1 MNKVTKIWV
10 TQVDLAQDLE
20 VSPTTVK
27 ELTAKNVLTRIKG
40 KGYDLRQARLDY
52 ISHLR
57 EMAAGRYSLRF
68 VKDCGHGMDVGLVQ
82 AATSEA
88 TFPWLSLIVLLPAA
102 GALFMP
108 LLPGDDDQPSPW
120 PRNLALA
127 VLLVDLLLMLVVFA
141 TRFDPSIDGLQLVE
155 RVSWL
160 PVIGLE
166 WSLGADGLSAP
177 LVVLSGLVTL
187 LSVAA
192 SWSVE
197 RKSRLYFAL
206 LLVQA
211 SAQGIV
217 FLSQDFLLFFLAWEL
232 ELVPVYLL
240 IAIWGGQNRQYAAT
254 KFILYTALASLLI
267 LISGLALAL
276 SGDQFTLNLTELAAR
291 SPGGSFGLLCYLGFL
306 VGFGVKL
313 PMFPLHTWL
322 PDAHGEA
329 NAPVSMLLAGV
340 LLKMGGYALLRFN
353 VQMLPDAHL
362 TLAPALVIIGIVNII
377 YGALNAFAQ
386 DNVKRRI
393 ACSSVSHMGFVLLG
407 IGAVNALGI
416 SGAMLQMVSHGLIAA
431 AMFFVTG
438 VFYERTKTLSIPNM
452 GGLAKALPI
461 TFAFF
466 LASSLASLALPGMSG
481 FISEITVFLGITSQE
496 NFTSLFRAITVL
508 MAAIGLVLTP
518 IYLLSM
524 CRRVFFGP
532 RIPALASVADMQP
545 RELVIGLSLLVPT
558 LVIGIWPRVAMDLY
572 EASTDA
578 LASQLSS
585 LSLIALINRLP
596 LG

>member
-1 MNKVTKIWV
+1 
-10 TQVDLAQDLE
+10 
-20 VSPTTVK
+20 
-27 ELTAKNVLTRIKG
+27 
-40 KGYDLRQARLDY
+40 
-52 ISHLR
+52 
-57 EMAAGRYSLRF
+57 
-68 VKDCGHGMDVGLVQ
+68 MDVGLAQ

-108 LLPGDDDQPSPW
+108 LLPGDDNQPSPW
-120 PRNLALA
+120 PRNLALV

-141 TRFDPSIDGLQLVE
+141 TRFDPSIDSLQLVE

-192 SWSVE
+192 SWSVQQ
-197 RKSRLYFAL
+197 KSRLYFAL

-362 TLAPALVIIGIVNII
+362 TLAPALVILGIVNIV

-532 RIPALASVADMQP
+532 RIPALARVEDMQP

-578 LASQLSS
+578 LANQLSG
-585 LSLIALINRLP
+585 LSLMALINRLP

>member
-1 MNKVTKIWV
+1 
-10 TQVDLAQDLE
+10 
-20 VSPTTVK
+20 
-27 ELTAKNVLTRIKG
+27 
-40 KGYDLRQARLDY
+40 
-52 ISHLR
+52 
-57 EMAAGRYSLRF
+57 
-68 VKDCGHGMDVGLVQ
+68 MDVGLAQ
-82 AATSEA
+82 AAISEA

-120 PRNLALA
+120 PRNLALV

-141 TRFDPSIDGLQLVE
+141 TRFDPSIDSLQLVE

-192 SWSVE
+192 SWSVQQ
-197 RKSRLYFAL
+197 KSRLYFAL

-407 IGAVNALGI
+407 IGAVNALGV

-532 RIPALASVADMQP
+532 RIPALAKVEDMHP

-578 LASQLSS
+578 LANQLSG
-585 LSLIALINRLP
+585 LNLVALINRLP

>member
-1 MNKVTKIWV
+1 MDAILPIMAASTGLSSSAFGDA
-10 TQVDLAQDLE
+10 DLAAGL
-20 VSPTTVK
+20 
-27 ELTAKNVLTRIKG
+27 LTASGN
-40 KGYDLRQARLDY
+40 
-52 ISHLR
+52 
-57 EMAAGRYSLRF
+57 
-68 VKDCGHGMDVGLVQ
+68 
-82 AATSEA
+82 
-88 TFPWLSLIVLLPAA
+88 FPWLSLITLLPVAVA
-102 GALFMP
+102 PLLM
-108 LLPGDDDQPSPW
+108 LLPGDGTDPKL
-120 PRNLALA
+120 PRTIAL
-127 VLLVDLLLMLVVFA
+127 VTLLVDLGLMLYVYGQYY
-141 TRFDPSIDGLQLVE
+141 DGSIAGLQLVE
-155 RVSWL
+155 RFAWVPS
-160 PVIGLE
+160 IGLE
-166 WSLGADGLSAP
+166 WSLATDGLSAP

-192 SWSVE
+192 SWNIQK
-197 RKSRLYFAL
+197 KSRLYFAL

-211 SAQGIV
+211 SAQAMV

-240 IAIWGGQNRQYAAT
+240 IAIWGGHQRQYAAT
-254 KFILYTALASLLI
+254 KFILYTATASLLI
-267 LISGLALAL
+267 LVSGLALAL
-276 SGDQFTLNLTELAAR
+276 NGPFTLNLTELIAR
-291 SPGGSFGLLCYLGFL
+291 SPGGTFGLLCYLGFL

-362 TLAPALVIIGIVNII
+362 QLAPALVVLGIVNIV

-407 IGAVNALGI
+407 IGAIDSLGM
-416 SGAMLQMVSHGLIAA
+416 SGAMLQMISHGLIAA

-481 FISEITVFLGITSQE
+481 FVSEITVFLGLTS
-496 NFTSLFRAITVL
+496 NADFTVGFRVISVVL
-508 MAAIGLVLTP
+508 AAIGVVLTP
-518 IYLLSM
+518 VYLLSL

-532 RIPALASVADMQP
+532 RIPALAVLGDMKP

-558 LVIGIWPRVAMDLY
+558 LVIGFWPRVAIDIY
-572 EASTDA
+572 EASTTA
-578 LASQLSS
+578 LSNDLAQHAVV
-585 LSLIALINRLP
+585 ALRLP
-596 LG
+596 ALG

>member
-1 MNKVTKIWV
+1 MLGAAYPPAPLPSRTYLPVMDASLPV
-10 TQVDLAQDLE
+10 LAASTL
-20 VSPTTVK
+20 PG
-27 ELTAKNVLTRIKG
+27 L
-40 KGYDLRQARLDY
+40 
-52 ISHLR
+52 
-57 EMAAGRYSLRF
+57 AAG
-68 VKDCGHGMDVGLVQ
+68 
-82 AATSEA
+82 AE
-88 TFPWLSLIVLLPAA
+88 FPWLSLIVLLPAA
-102 GALFMP
+102 AALLMP
-108 LLPGDDDQPSPW
+108 LLPGDGSD
-120 PRNLALA
+120 PRLPRSLALGTLA
-127 VLLVDLLLMLVVFA
+127 ADMALMLWCFS
-141 TRFDPSIDGLQLVE
+141 RHFDGQQSALQLVE
-155 RVSWL
+155 RVPWVKAL
-160 PVIGLE
+160 GLE

-192 SWSVE
+192 SWNIQ
-197 RKSRLYFAL
+197 RKTRLYFGL
-206 LLVQA
+206 LLLQA
-211 SAQGIV
+211 SAQTLV

-240 IAIWGGQNRQYAAT
+240 IAIWGGKQRQYAAT
-254 KFILYTALASLLI
+254 KFILYTATASLLI

-276 SGDQFTLNLTELAAR
+276 NGPFTLNLSELAAR
-291 SPGGSFGLLCYLGFL
+291 SPGGGFGLLCYLGFL

-353 VQMLPDAHL
+353 VQMLPEAHL
-362 TLAPALVIIGIVNII
+362 RLAPALVVLGIVNII

-407 IGAVNALGI
+407 IGAIDALGM
-416 SGAMLQMVSHGLIAA
+416 SGAMLQMISHGLIAA

-438 VFYERTKTLSIPNM
+438 VFYERTETLSIPNM
-452 GGLAKALPI
+452 GGLAKALPV

-481 FISEITVFLGITSQE
+481 FVSEITVFLGVTA
-496 NFTSLFRAITVL
+496 NDGFTIGFRVITVVL
-508 MAAIGLVLTP
+508 AAIGLVLTP
-518 IYLLSM
+518 IYLLSL

-532 RIPALASVADMQP
+532 RIPALAVVGDMRP
-545 RELVIGLSLLVPT
+545 RELLIGLSLLVPT
-558 LVIGIWPRVAMDLY
+558 LVIGFWPRVAIDFY
-572 EASTDA
+572 EASTNA
-578 LASQLSS
+578 LATELASQAQL
-585 LSLIALINRLP
+585 ALGRFPIF
-596 LG
+596 G